1 MKVEV
6 HCIAFNEAET
16 IHLTIK
22 HYQQLFN
29 AHFILYDNYSDDGT
43 PDIAKSM
50 GCEVR
55 NFGIHGI
62 LDDREYTRLKN
73 NCWRGSSADWVI
85 IIDADEILVPNENDA
100 KISWMLLRDKGIAQ
114 QIPIGWQVFSDGM
127 PVNSWTE
134 ITTGFIDLNY
144 SKICCFNPK
153 LVKEINYVH
162 GCHVAKPK
170 FNGANSAVTGAFTL
184 LHYRNVGGPDRLI
197 KRHELYRSR
206 MSDWNLR
213 FGCGVH
219 YTYDD
224 ERRKQEWLEQFK
236 KSGPLY
242 LPGGVLFSHENLMQN
257 NGLKSVSP
265 ASSDAGS
272 SAGNADARS

>member
-29 AHFILYDNYSDDGT
+29 ADFILYDNYSNDGT
-43 PDIAKSM
+43 AEIARHL
-50 GCEVR
+50 GCIVR
-55 NFGIHGI
+55 QFGIPGV

-73 NCWRGSSADWVI
+73 DCWKSSSADWVI
-85 IIDADEILVPNENDA
+85 VIDADEILLPNFDLEDTL
-100 KISWMLLRDKGIAQ
+100 KKDVGILGSL
-114 QIPIGWQVFSDGM
+114 GWQVFSDGM
-127 PVNSWTE
+127 PVDKWTD
-134 ITTGFIDLNY
+134 ITTGFRDENY
-144 SKICCFNPK
+144 SKKVCFNPTR
-153 LVKEINYVH
+153 VSEINYVH
-162 GCHVAKPK
+162 GCHFAKPK
-170 FNGANSAVTGAFTL
+170 ARIFPMTEFNNAFTL
-184 LHYRNVGGPDRLI
+184 LHYRNVGGPERLI

-206 MSDWNLR
+206 MSAWNKQW
-213 FGCGVH
+213 GCGVH

-242 LPGGVLFSHENLMQN
+242 LPGGVHFSHEIRRQN
-257 NGLKSVSP
+257 NG
-265 ASSDAGS
+265 
-272 SAGNADARS
+272 

>member
-6 HCIAFNEAET
+6 HCIAFNEGET

-29 AHFILYDNYSDDGT
+29 AHFILYDNHSDDGT
-43 PDIAKSM
+43 PDIARSM

-55 NFGIHGI
+55 NFGIPGV

-85 IIDADEILVPNENDA
+85 IIDADEILLPNGAIKDILSLQGA
-100 KISWMLLRDKGIAQ
+100 PLLGSL
-114 QIPIGWQVFSDGM
+114 GWQVFSHDL
-127 PVNSWTE
+127 PKEYWIS
-134 ITTGFIDLNY
+134 ITNGFYDANY
-144 SKICCFNPK
+144 SKDVCFDPK
-153 LVKEINYVH
+153 RVKEINYIH
-162 GCHVAKPK
+162 GCHVSRPK
-170 FNGANSAVTGAFTL
+170 ADYGSVGVLKNAFTL

-206 MSDWNLR
+206 MSAWNKQW
-213 FGCGVH
+213 GCGVH
-219 YTYDD
+219 YTYND

-236 KSGPLY
+236 KSGPLC
-242 LPGGVLFSHENLMQN
+242 LPGGVLFSHETLMQN
-257 NGLKSVSP
+257 NGLKSASP

-272 SAGNADARS
+272 SVGNADAHS